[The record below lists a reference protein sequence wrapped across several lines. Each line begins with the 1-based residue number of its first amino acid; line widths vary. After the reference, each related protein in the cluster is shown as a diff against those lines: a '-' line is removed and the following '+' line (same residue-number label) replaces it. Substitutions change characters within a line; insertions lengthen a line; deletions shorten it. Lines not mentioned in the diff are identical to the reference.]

1 MKILVDTSVW
11 IDFFNGDDSKFVQTL
26 SEFIRNGEEI
36 GTCGLIISEFFQGL
50 KSDKSY
56 HKLLPYFEDMVYLK
70 PREPDT
76 YLDAAI
82 LFRKLKKQG
91 ISIRSTVDCLIACLA
106 SESDFLILSKDRD
119 FSYICESSL
128 CRAGAAP
135 LFFHPD

>member
-11 IDFFNGDDSKFVQTL
+11 IDFFNGHDSEFVQTL

-56 HKLLPYFEDMVYLK
+56 NKLLPYFEDMAYLK

-82 LFRKLKKQG
+82 LFRKLRKQG
-91 ISIRSTVDCLIACLA
+91 ISIKR
-106 SESDFLILSKDRD
+106 FSKRIKLRNH
-119 FSYICESSL
+119 YI
-128 CRAGAAP
+128 
-135 LFFHPD
+135 